1 MTTNKLASYFFV
13 ILLSI
18 SFVMVVFIFAP
29 YLSVFVLSLVLGIIF
44 RPIHNKIH
52 KYLNNAG
59 FASIVSTIIVL
70 LIILGPVAFIITQLF
85 KEASSLS
92 YAIQNNTYDL
102 SSSISAIQSKLQHY
116 FPYLN
121 IDVKYYVD
129 GLLNWIVQNAG
140 TAFTSAAQI
149 VMNLLLSG
157 IGLYYWF
164 KDGDRLKDT
173 MMKLSPMPAVDNQN
187 ILDKLSGSVHSI
199 ISGTLVV
206 AVVQGILA
214 GIGFTIF
221 GIPNAVIWGTIT
233 ALSALIPG
241 VGTSLILLPAVA
253 YLFIIGE
260 NGQAIGLL
268 IWAMFA
274 VGLVDNFLGPKL
286 MSRGNQIHPFF
297 ILISVLGGIKL
308 LGPVGF
314 LAGPLALTLFFSL
327 LDIYAG
333 MAVESGTDA

>member
-1 MTTNKLASYFFV
+1 
-13 ILLSI
+13 
-18 SFVMVVFIFAP
+18 MVVFIFAP